1 MKTNSINKTL
11 DMYNKIEHLEEENK
25 QLKEKNKDYKKIL
38 EILEQWFKD
47 TEEQPKNNSMD
58 LGTY

>member
-11 DMYNKIEHLEEENK
+11 DMYNQIEHLEEENK

-38 EILEQWFKD
+38 EVLEQWFKD